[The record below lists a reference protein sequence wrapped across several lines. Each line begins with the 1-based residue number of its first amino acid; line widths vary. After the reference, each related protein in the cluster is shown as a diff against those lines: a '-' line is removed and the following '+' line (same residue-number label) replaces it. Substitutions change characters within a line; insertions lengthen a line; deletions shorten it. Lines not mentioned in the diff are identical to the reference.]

1 MKVSELTVKKKG
13 DWILVEFKLC
23 LVMQDA
29 KEGYLED
36 ELKKW
41 KKFVNESVT
50 EVDFGASGELI
61 LALYI
66 YIRLRMKM
74 TKGTGIQFIY
84 TKVKTWLKTV

>member
-1 MKVSELTVKKKG
+1 MLIISDSILLQKDKVFSDTSKYDDVKVSELTVKKKG
-13 DWILVEFKLC
+13 DRILVEFKLC

-66 YIRLRMKM
+66 Y
-74 TKGTGIQFIY
+74 
-84 TKVKTWLKTV
+84 